1 MSQLSKAG
9 GLLVALL
16 MSLSLRPALAQPAA
30 TTNSTADFQLTTTR
44 HELEG
49 LGHYFRAVAKAGTN
63 QFAFIVPK
71 GYSMRVDE
79 ANRQLRAIER
89 ENKCSI
95 TVRLFPMPTNAVD
108 KATSALKPEVF
119 RELILQRHPAP
130 KISEELSLSAGGQSG
145 PAFDYTWRNDS
156 GFTLHNRVAFI
167 PTAAGLVEF
176 HLLTTAAEKEE
187 FTHALNSLML
197 TFRLAV
203 GGKLELPE
211 LLKDL

>member
-1 MSQLSKAG
+1 MSPHFKAVCRLAV
-9 GLLVALL
+9 LL
-16 MSLSLRPALAQPAA
+16 LSLPLQPAFAQPAA
-30 TTNSTADFQLTTTR
+30 VTNGTPDFQLTTTR

-71 GYSMRVDE
+71 GYLMRVDE
-79 ANRQLRAIER
+79 ANRQLRAVER

-95 TVRLFPMPTNAVD
+95 TVRLLQMPTNAVD

-119 RELILQRHPAP
+119 RELILQRHPAA

-156 GFTLHNRVAFI
+156 GFALHNRIAFI
-167 PTAAGLVEF
+167 PTDAGLVEF

-187 FTHALNSLML
+187 FTYALNSLML

-203 GGKLELPE
+203 GGKLDLPE
-211 LLKDL
+211 LSKDL